1 MSFRTKLLL
10 SLTLLVSIS
19 CVVAGGILYVQSR
32 HFLFRELQSKVLSI
46 AASGAAAVDG
56 DLHRAIQS
64 PGDEDTPEYRMLEAQ
79 LREIRD
85 ANRRTDVQVAFIYT
99 VLYDPE
105 NPRVVRFG
113 VDAEEDPAE
122 KSYVGDIY
130 EGRPGEP
137 MIFAESQ
144 VDADFSVDR
153 WGTWLSANAPIRDSS
168 GAVVAALG
176 VDVRAEDILLKLAR
190 IRLSLITAV
199 GVSFALAVMLSL
211 ALAGRVSRPLLAVR
225 NTVQRIGR
233 GDLEA
238 RVYLKTRDE
247 FGQVAAAINEM
258 AKGLREREELKSA
271 FARYVSQQ
279 VMEEILEKGGE
290 LSLKGVRKK
299 VTVLFSDIRNFTT
312 FAEGHTPEQVVGLLN
327 EYFEAM
333 IDVIFRNKGT
343 LDKFM
348 GDGLMVLFGAPLP
361 DSEQEENAVRAALEM
376 QRELSRLAIKWTREV
391 AVDIRIGIG
400 IHTGHAIVGNIG
412 STRRMEYTAIGDMV
426 NLASRLETTTKTMG
440 ASILVSE
447 STYLA
452 TRDRFTFLERGSITV
467 KGRHEPVAVY
477 SVDVDSPPADSRPRP
492 DRDDA
497 ADPPPLGAT

>member
-1 MSFRTKLLL
+1 MTFRTKLLL

-85 ANRRTDVQVAFIYT
+85 ANRRADVQVAYIYT

-113 VDAEEDPAE
+113 VDAEEDPAK

-130 EGRPGEP
+130 EGRPGNP

-153 WGTWLSANAPIRDSS
+153 WGTWLSANAPIRDGS

-176 VDVRAEDILLKLAR
+176 VDVRAEDIHRNLAR

-199 GVSFALAVMLSL
+199 GISFALAVLLSL

-279 VMEEILEKGGE
+279 VMEEILETGGE
-290 LSLKGVRKK
+290 LSLKGSRKK

-312 FAEGHTPEQVVGLLN
+312 FAEGHTPEEVVGLLN

-361 DSEQEENAVRAALEM
+361 DSDQELNAVRAAVEM
-376 QRELSRLAIKWTREV
+376 QRELSRLSKEWTRNGES
-391 AVDIRIGIG
+391 AVKIGIG
-400 IHTGHAIVGNIG
+400 IHTGQAIVGNIG
-412 STRRMEYTAIGDMV
+412 SSRRMEYTAIGDTV
-426 NLASRLETTTKTMG
+426 NLASRLESTTKTLG
-440 ASILVSE
+440 VSILVSE
-447 STYLA
+447 STYQA
-452 TRDRFTFLERGSITV
+452 AREGFPFVERGSVTV
-467 KGRHEPVAVY
+467 KGRHQPVAVY
-477 SVDVDSPPADSRPRP
+477 SVDADELSVDSRPRP
-492 DRDDA
+492 TPDTAAEQVPPQRD
-497 ADPPPLGAT
+497 